1 MIGVMNNSISHL
13 SEIPEHILTKYGI
26 DPSNLGTSGKMSP
39 PKMPISQPVGDPSLV
54 QTPEDRGVAGS
65 TGGTGPQIGTI
76 DYTNTNTNF
85 SASQLPGVSDPDKTM
100 ADVAQ
105 GQYERYIS
113 GYRNF
118 EEALIAA
125 RNDTSLIDAAREDA
139 PEQARI
145 ASEAAARNRSRFGL
159 TQTAVQARETQRAEQ
174 RGAAINLAGGLNNAR
189 LAQRDAN
196 KRLLG
201 DLINIGQGVNRSSLS
216 QLGAAGENAVAR
228 KNAYQQARAQHKA
241 QTWQMVG
248 SAGAMLAAAFLI

>member
-1 MIGVMNNSISHL
+1 MNNSISHL
-13 SEIPEHILTKYGI
+13 SEMPVHLMEKYGL
-26 DPSNLGTSGKMSP
+26 DPRDFNPTKIPGKMPNQPRTEVEKVTSP
-39 PKMPISQPVGDPSLV
+39 
-54 QTPEDRGVAGS
+54 
-65 TGGTGPQIGTI
+65 GGPGGNKGPAIGTI
-76 DYTNTNTNF
+76 DFSTNQNY
-85 SASQLPGVSDPDKTM
+85 SASQLPTVSDPDKTM
-100 ADVAQ
+100 ADVAT
-105 GQYERYIS
+105 GQHERYIKN
-113 GYRNF
+113 YRGF

-174 RGAAINLAGGLNNAR
+174 RGAALNLAGGVNNAR

-216 QLGAAGENAVAR
+216 QLGAAGENAVQR
-228 KNAYQQARAQHKA
+228 KNAYQNARAQHKA

>member
-1 MIGVMNNSISHL
+1 MIAVNNAISHL
-13 SEIPEHILTKYGI
+13 SKIPPHLLEKYGI
-26 DPSNLGTSGKMSP
+26 PASDVAGFDPSSNS
-39 PKMPISQPVGDPSLV
+39 
-54 QTPEDRGVAGS
+54 GVAGNMQQ
-65 TGGTGPQIGTI
+65 TGGSSSTSSEQASGNQGPKIGTI
-76 DYTNTNTNF
+76 DYSNTNQNF

-100 ADVAQ
+100 ADVAT

-113 GYRNF
+113 GYRDF
-118 EEALIAA
+118 EEALIKA

-174 RGAAINLAGGLNNAR
+174 RGAATNLAGGLNNAR

-228 KNAYQQARAQHKA
+228 KNAYQNAKAQHKA

>member
-1 MIGVMNNSISHL
+1 MQSFKGAISHL
-13 SEIPEHILTKYGI
+13 SEVPPHLLEEKYGI
-26 DPSNLGTSGKMSP
+26 LPGYGDGPGSRGRNPGRWPTHP
-39 PKMPISQPVGDPSLV
+39 PVINPRPAPGGGS
-54 QTPEDRGVAGS
+54 GS
-65 TGGTGPQIGTI
+65 TGIGVL
-76 DYTNTNTNF
+76 DYNPTANQGY
-85 SASQLPGVSDPDKTM
+85 SASQLPSVSDPDKTM
-100 ADVAQ
+100 ANVARSQ
-105 GQYERYIS
+105 HERYIQN
-113 GYRNF
+113 YRGF
-118 EEALIAA
+118 EEALIKA

-145 ASEAAARNRSRFGL
+145 ASEAAARNRSRYGL

-174 RGAAINLAGGLNNAR
+174 RGEAINLAGGLNNAR